1 MLTKLISKNADENA
15 FKPLC
20 KRLHLVKLK
29 IGSYKVY
36 YVNQP
41 DGSVDMIRRNE
52 TLGNVVV
59 TKSKIKTY
67 ANA

>member
-1 MLTKLISKNADENA
+1 MLTKLISRNADENA

-41 DGSVDMIRRNE
+41 DGSIADGDRQKKKVPKD
-52 TLGNVVV
+52 L
-59 TKSKIKTY
+59 KIF
-67 ANA
+67 